1 MVIYAPE
8 DDARLYPDQPKRR
21 VVSWAIRV
29 EWDNGEEEDLIDVPD
44 DVAGKHTLRRV
55 DPKDV
60 IMESDEEPQ
69 DVTFS
74 EAIHVEAKPTHMQ
87 HN

>member
-21 VVSWAIRV
+21 VVSWAIRI

-44 DVAGKHTLRRV
+44 DVSGPIDLWLSEV
-55 DPKDV
+55 
-60 IMESDEEPQ
+60 EE
-69 DVTFS
+69 D
-74 EAIHVEAKPTHMQ
+74 Q
-87 HN
+87 HEFNGQGI

>member
-21 VVSWAIRV
+21 VVSWAIRI

-44 DVAGKHTLRRV
+44 DVSGPITYGCLKLNKINTNLMVRGYNHGIRHVCL
-55 DPKDV
+55 
-60 IMESDEEPQ
+60 
-69 DVTFS
+69 FS
-74 EAIHVEAKPTHMQ
+74 
-87 HN
+87 

>member
-44 DVAGKHTLRRV
+44 DVSGPIDLWLSEV
-55 DPKDV
+55 
-60 IMESDEEPQ
+60 EQ
-69 DVTFS
+69 D
-74 EAIHVEAKPTHMQ
+74 Q
-87 HN
+87 HEFNGQGI

>member
-8 DDARLYPDQPKRR
+8 DDARLYLDQPKRR

-44 DVAGKHTLRRV
+44 DVSGPIDLWLSEVEQA
-55 DPKDV
+55 
-60 IMESDEEPQ
+60 EEQ
-69 DVTFS
+69 
-74 EAIHVEAKPTHMQ
+74 E
-87 HN
+87 

>member
-44 DVAGKHTLRRV
+44 DVSGPIDLWLSEV
-55 DPKDV
+55 
-60 IMESDEEPQ
+60 EQ
-69 DVTFS
+69 D
-74 EAIHVEAKPTHMQ
+74 Q
-87 HN
+87 HEFDGQGI

>member
-21 VVSWAIRV
+21 VVSWAIRI

-44 DVAGKHTLRRV
+44 DVSGSIDLWLSEV
-55 DPKDV
+55 
-60 IMESDEEPQ
+60 EE
-69 DVTFS
+69 D
-74 EAIHVEAKPTHMQ
+74 Q
-87 HN
+87 HEFNGQGI

>member
-44 DVAGKHTLRRV
+44 DVSGPIDLWLSEV
-55 DPKDV
+55 
-60 IMESDEEPQ
+60 EE
-69 DVTFS
+69 D
-74 EAIHVEAKPTHMQ
+74 Q
-87 HN
+87 HEFNGQGI

>member
-21 VVSWAIRV
+21 VVSWAIRI

-44 DVAGKHTLRRV
+44 DVAGTIDMWLSEVEQEQKTL
-55 DPKDV
+55 PY
-60 IMESDEEPQ
+60 
-69 DVTFS
+69 
-74 EAIHVEAKPTHMQ
+74 Q
-87 HN
+87 HCGE

>member
-21 VVSWAIRV
+21 VVSWAIRI

-44 DVAGKHTLRRV
+44 DVSGPIDLWLSEV
-55 DPKDV
+55 
-60 IMESDEEPQ
+60 EQ
-69 DVTFS
+69 D
-74 EAIHVEAKPTHMQ
+74 Q
-87 HN
+87 HEFNGQGI

>member
-21 VVSWAIRV
+21 VVSWAIRI

-44 DVAGKHTLRRV
+44 DVSGPIDLWLSEV
-55 DPKDV
+55 
-60 IMESDEEPQ
+60 EQ
-69 DVTFS
+69 D
-74 EAIHVEAKPTHMQ
+74 Q
-87 HN
+87 HEFDGQRI

>member
-8 DDARLYPDQPKRR
+8 DDTRLYPDQPKRR

-44 DVAGKHTLRRV
+44 DVSGPIDLWLSEV
-55 DPKDV
+55 
-60 IMESDEEPQ
+60 EQ
-69 DVTFS
+69 D
-74 EAIHVEAKPTHMQ
+74 Q
-87 HN
+87 HEFNGQGI

>member
-21 VVSWAIRV
+21 VVSWAIRI

-44 DVAGKHTLRRV
+44 DVSGPIDIWLSEV
-55 DPKDV
+55 
-60 IMESDEEPQ
+60 EE
-69 DVTFS
+69 D
-74 EAIHVEAKPTHMQ
+74 Q
-87 HN
+87 HEFNGQGI

>member
-21 VVSWAIRV
+21 VVSWAIRI

-44 DVAGKHTLRRV
+44 DVAGPIDLWLSEV
-55 DPKDV
+55 
-60 IMESDEEPQ
+60 EQ
-69 DVTFS
+69 D
-74 EAIHVEAKPTHMQ
+74 Q
-87 HN
+87 HEFNGQGI

>member
-44 DVAGKHTLRRV
+44 DVAGPIDLWLSEV
-55 DPKDV
+55 
-60 IMESDEEPQ
+60 EE
-69 DVTFS
+69 D
-74 EAIHVEAKPTHMQ
+74 Q
-87 HN
+87 HEFNGQGI